1 MTKKRREFDDTF
13 SLLSHREELFFLALL
28 EKKENVT
35 QHEKTF
41 LFRVLLLFSFIS
53 FLHTQQLIDDTR
65 RRRKMEIEEAQLFE
79 EEEEEEERGGGENKS
94 SVRYVTVEIKSDDIA
109 LFDDDSRE
117 TDDFGEKKKRKIRID
132 AKKTVK
138 DLKVDASKRL
148 ISESSLHKP
157 TNPKYICFLYQGK
170 VLKED
175 EETLENALG
184 LNREKLRY
192 LSSSDEEDVLDEE
205 RRRGN
210 ERKEDDEDE
219 VKIVHMIVRK
229 SNRELERER
238 EEREKRRLEA
248 RETSDDNRSRSSNV
262 DRNVLASAQPNAT
275 STPQQQ
281 QQQQQV
287 QQSPP
292 PGAVMVSPMV
302 INAYNA
308 AYNAAFRSLRPNAT
322 VIPRSPGLAY
332 VQTNAA
338 LEQSTFF
345 QRQENVTS
353 QIGGSGASGTNVAGA
368 TADAAPNVPQGAEAL
383 GAALARANNNNN
395 NPDIDFDPNQPYQ
408 RIVRRGEDG
417 EEIVEVIR
425 VIQFRIDLKLMFKL
439 ILITAFACQ
448 DASRKKMAMYI
459 TAAVIGYLYQTGVLE
474 SVWDALFGAY
484 LPPENEAQQGGGA
497 DARANNNNNNNNNNN
512 ARDEGN
518 NNNNNRNNIRNGRR
532 QRYRRPPHVAGYTD
546 AMPQSWFG
554 ELKIFAYSFLASLF
568 PAWRVPNLQQQQ
580 QQRLQNEQNNDN
592 NNPQRHLHQD

>member
-1 MTKKRREFDDTF
+1 
-13 SLLSHREELFFLALL
+13 
-28 EKKENVT
+28 
-35 QHEKTF
+35 
-41 LFRVLLLFSFIS
+41 
-53 FLHTQQLIDDTR
+53 
-65 RRRKMEIEEAQLFE
+65 MEIEEEQPEEEE
-79 EEEEEEERGGGENKS
+79 EEEEEEERGGGGENKS
-94 SVRYVTVEIKSDDIA
+94 SVRKYVTVEIKSDVPFA
-109 LFDDDSRE
+109 LFDDSRD
-117 TDDFGEKKKRKIRID
+117 DDFEKKRKIRID

-148 ISESSLHKP
+148 ISSSLNKP

-192 LSSSDEEDVLDEE
+192 LSSSDEEDLLDEE

-210 ERKEDDEDE
+210 ERKEDEDE

-281 QQQQQV
+281 QQQVQV

-497 DARANNNNNNNNNNN
+497 DARANNNNNNNNNN

>member
-1 MTKKRREFDDTF
+1 
-13 SLLSHREELFFLALL
+13 
-28 EKKENVT
+28 
-35 QHEKTF
+35 
-41 LFRVLLLFSFIS
+41 
-53 FLHTQQLIDDTR
+53 
-65 RRRKMEIEEAQLFE
+65 MEIEEEQPE
-79 EEEEEEERGGGENKS
+79 EEEEEEERGGENKS
-94 SVRYVTVEIKSDDIA
+94 VRKYVTVEIKSDIPA
-109 LFDDDSRE
+109 LFDDSRD
-117 TDDFGEKKKRKIRID
+117 DDFEKKRKIRID

-148 ISESSLHKP
+148 ISKSSLHKP

-192 LSSSDEEDVLDEE
+192 LSSSDEEDLVDEE

-248 RETSDDNRSRSSNV
+248 RETSDDKRSRSSNV

-275 STPQQQ
+275 STP

-497 DARANNNNNNNNNNN
+497 DARANNNNNNNNNN

>member
-1 MTKKRREFDDTF
+1 
-13 SLLSHREELFFLALL
+13 
-28 EKKENVT
+28 
-35 QHEKTF
+35 
-41 LFRVLLLFSFIS
+41 
-53 FLHTQQLIDDTR
+53 
-65 RRRKMEIEEAQLFE
+65 
-79 EEEEEEERGGGENKS
+79 
-94 SVRYVTVEIKSDDIA
+94 VTVEIKSDIPA
-109 LFDDDSRE
+109 LFDDSRD
-117 TDDFGEKKKRKIRID
+117 DDFEKKRKIRID

-148 ISESSLHKP
+148 ISSSLNKP

-210 ERKEDDEDE
+210 ERKEDEDE

-248 RETSDDNRSRSSNV
+248 RETSDDKRSRSSNV

-281 QQQQQV
+281 QQQVQV

-395 NPDIDFDPNQPYQ
+395 DRDVDFDPNQPYQ

-497 DARANNNNNNNNNNN
+497 DARANNNNNNNI

>member
-1 MTKKRREFDDTF
+1 M
-13 SLLSHREELFFLALL
+13 
-28 EKKENVT
+28 
-35 QHEKTF
+35 
-41 LFRVLLLFSFIS
+41 
-53 FLHTQQLIDDTR
+53 
-65 RRRKMEIEEAQLFE
+65 
-79 EEEEEEERGGGENKS
+79 
-94 SVRYVTVEIKSDDIA
+94 
-109 LFDDDSRE
+109 
-117 TDDFGEKKKRKIRID
+117 
-132 AKKTVK
+132 K

-148 ISESSLHKP
+148 ISSSLNKP

-281 QQQQQV
+281 QQQQQQVQQQV

-368 TADAAPNVPQGAEAL
+368 TADAAPNASAPCGTF
-383 GAALARANNNNN
+383 GAARSR
-395 NPDIDFDPNQPYQ
+395 
-408 RIVRRGEDG
+408 RIRSSAGPGE
-417 EEIVEVIR
+417 
-425 VIQFRIDLKLMFKL
+425 
-439 ILITAFACQ
+439 
-448 DASRKKMAMYI
+448 
-459 TAAVIGYLYQTGVLE
+459 
-474 SVWDALFGAY
+474 
-484 LPPENEAQQGGGA
+484 
-497 DARANNNNNNNNNNN
+497 
-512 ARDEGN
+512 
-518 NNNNNRNNIRNGRR
+518 
-532 QRYRRPPHVAGYTD
+532 
-546 AMPQSWFG
+546 
-554 ELKIFAYSFLASLF
+554 
-568 PAWRVPNLQQQQ
+568 
-580 QQRLQNEQNNDN
+580 
-592 NNPQRHLHQD
+592 

>member
-1 MTKKRREFDDTF
+1 
-13 SLLSHREELFFLALL
+13 
-28 EKKENVT
+28 
-35 QHEKTF
+35 
-41 LFRVLLLFSFIS
+41 
-53 FLHTQQLIDDTR
+53 
-65 RRRKMEIEEAQLFE
+65 MEIEEEQPE
-79 EEEEEEERGGGENKS
+79 EEEEEEERGGENKS
-94 SVRYVTVEIKSDDIA
+94 VRKYVTVEIKSDIPA
-109 LFDDDSRE
+109 LFDDSRD
-117 TDDFGEKKKRKIRID
+117 DDFEKKRKIRID

-148 ISESSLHKP
+148 ISSSLNKP

-192 LSSSDEEDVLDEE
+192 LSSSDEEDLLDEE

-210 ERKEDDEDE
+210 ERKEDEDE

-248 RETSDDNRSRSSNV
+248 RETSDDKRSRSSNV

-275 STPQQQ
+275 STPQQ

>member
-1 MTKKRREFDDTF
+1 
-13 SLLSHREELFFLALL
+13 
-28 EKKENVT
+28 
-35 QHEKTF
+35 
-41 LFRVLLLFSFIS
+41 
-53 FLHTQQLIDDTR
+53 
-65 RRRKMEIEEAQLFE
+65 MEIEEDQQNRRRENE
-79 EEEEEEERGGGENKS
+79 EDKERGENAR
-94 SVRYVTVEIKSDDIA
+94 VRKYVTVEIKSDIPA
-109 LFDDDSRE
+109 LFDDSRD
-117 TDDFGEKKKRKIRID
+117 DDFEKKRKIRID

-148 ISESSLHKP
+148 VSSSNKP

-192 LSSSDEEDVLDEE
+192 LSSSDEEEDVDEE
-205 RRRGN
+205 RRGGN

-248 RETSDDNRSRSSNV
+248 RETSASGDDNRSRSSNV
-262 DRNVLASAQPNAT
+262 DRNVLAPSAQPNAT

-281 QQQQQV
+281 QQA

-302 INAYNA
+302 MNAYNA

-345 QRQENVTS
+345 QRQENMTS

-368 TADAAPNVPQGAEAL
+368 TVDAAPNAPQGAEAL

-395 NPDIDFDPNQPYQ
+395 DRDVDFDPNQPYQ

-497 DARANNNNNNNNNNN
+497 DARANNNNNNN

-518 NNNNNRNNIRNGRR
+518 NNNNNGNNIRNGRR

-580 QQRLQNEQNNDN
+580 QQQQRLQNEQNNDN

>member
-1 MTKKRREFDDTF
+1 
-13 SLLSHREELFFLALL
+13 
-28 EKKENVT
+28 
-35 QHEKTF
+35 
-41 LFRVLLLFSFIS
+41 
-53 FLHTQQLIDDTR
+53 
-65 RRRKMEIEEAQLFE
+65 MEIEEEQPEE
-79 EEEEEEERGGGENKS
+79 EEEEEEERGGENKS
-94 SVRYVTVEIKSDDIA
+94 VRKYVTVEIKSDIPA
-109 LFDDDSRE
+109 LFDDSRD
-117 TDDFGEKKKRKIRID
+117 DDFEKKRKIRID

-148 ISESSLHKP
+148 ISSSLNKP

-170 VLKED
+170 LLKED
-175 EETLENALG
+175 EETLENALE

-192 LSSSDEEDVLDEE
+192 LSSSDEEDLLDEE

-248 RETSDDNRSRSSNV
+248 RETSDDKRSRSSNV

-275 STPQQQ
+275 STPQQQQQ

-497 DARANNNNNNNNNNN
+497 DARANNNNNNNNN

-592 NNPQRHLHQD
+592 INPQRHLHQD

>member
-1 MTKKRREFDDTF
+1 
-13 SLLSHREELFFLALL
+13 
-28 EKKENVT
+28 
-35 QHEKTF
+35 
-41 LFRVLLLFSFIS
+41 
-53 FLHTQQLIDDTR
+53 
-65 RRRKMEIEEAQLFE
+65 MEIEEEQPE
-79 EEEEEEERGGGENKS
+79 EEEEEEERGGENKS
-94 SVRYVTVEIKSDDIA
+94 VRKYVTVEIKSDIPA
-109 LFDDDSRE
+109 LFDDSRD
-117 TDDFGEKKKRKIRID
+117 DDFEKKRKIRID

-148 ISESSLHKP
+148 ISSSLNKP

-192 LSSSDEEDVLDEE
+192 LSSSDEEDLLDEE

-210 ERKEDDEDE
+210 ERKEDEDE

-248 RETSDDNRSRSSNV
+248 RETSDDKRSRSSNV

-281 QQQQQV
+281 QQQVQV

-497 DARANNNNNNNNNNN
+497 DARANNNNNNNNNN

>member
-1 MTKKRREFDDTF
+1 
-13 SLLSHREELFFLALL
+13 
-28 EKKENVT
+28 
-35 QHEKTF
+35 
-41 LFRVLLLFSFIS
+41 
-53 FLHTQQLIDDTR
+53 
-65 RRRKMEIEEAQLFE
+65 MEIEEEQPE
-79 EEEEEEERGGGENKS
+79 EEEEEEERGGENKS
-94 SVRYVTVEIKSDDIA
+94 VRKYVTVEIKSDIPA
-109 LFDDDSRE
+109 LFDDSRD
-117 TDDFGEKKKRKIRID
+117 DDFEKKRKIRID

-148 ISESSLHKP
+148 ISSSLNKP

-192 LSSSDEEDVLDEE
+192 LSSSDEEDLLDEE

-210 ERKEDDEDE
+210 ERKEDEDE

>member
-1 MTKKRREFDDTF
+1 
-13 SLLSHREELFFLALL
+13 
-28 EKKENVT
+28 
-35 QHEKTF
+35 
-41 LFRVLLLFSFIS
+41 
-53 FLHTQQLIDDTR
+53 
-65 RRRKMEIEEAQLFE
+65 MEIEEEQPE
-79 EEEEEEERGGGENKS
+79 EEEEEEERGGENKS
-94 SVRYVTVEIKSDDIA
+94 VRKYVTVEIKSDIPA
-109 LFDDDSRE
+109 LFDDSRD
-117 TDDFGEKKKRKIRID
+117 DDFEKKRKIRID

-148 ISESSLHKP
+148 ILSSLNKP

-248 RETSDDNRSRSSNV
+248 RETSDDKRSRSSNV

-281 QQQQQV
+281 QQQQQVQQQV

>member
-1 MTKKRREFDDTF
+1 
-13 SLLSHREELFFLALL
+13 
-28 EKKENVT
+28 
-35 QHEKTF
+35 
-41 LFRVLLLFSFIS
+41 
-53 FLHTQQLIDDTR
+53 
-65 RRRKMEIEEAQLFE
+65 MEIEEEQPEE
-79 EEEEEEERGGGENKS
+79 EEEEEEERGGENKS
-94 SVRYVTVEIKSDDIA
+94 VRKYVTVEIKSDIPA
-109 LFDDDSRE
+109 LFDDSRD
-117 TDDFGEKKKRKIRID
+117 DDFEKKRKIRID

-148 ISESSLHKP
+148 ISSSLNKP

-192 LSSSDEEDVLDEE
+192 LSSSDEEDLLDEE

-210 ERKEDDEDE
+210 ERKEDEDE

-248 RETSDDNRSRSSNV
+248 RETSDDKRSRSSNV

-281 QQQQQV
+281 QQQQVQQQV

-497 DARANNNNNNNNNNN
+497 DARANNNNNNNNNN

>member
-1 MTKKRREFDDTF
+1 
-13 SLLSHREELFFLALL
+13 
-28 EKKENVT
+28 
-35 QHEKTF
+35 
-41 LFRVLLLFSFIS
+41 
-53 FLHTQQLIDDTR
+53 
-65 RRRKMEIEEAQLFE
+65 MEIEEEQPE
-79 EEEEEEERGGGENKS
+79 EEEEEEERGGENKS
-94 SVRYVTVEIKSDDIA
+94 VRKYVTVEIKSDIPA
-109 LFDDDSRE
+109 LFDDSRD
-117 TDDFGEKKKRKIRID
+117 DDFEKKRKIRID

-148 ISESSLHKP
+148 ISSSLNKP

-210 ERKEDDEDE
+210 ERKEDEDE

-248 RETSDDNRSRSSNV
+248 RETSDDKRSRSSNV

-275 STPQQQ
+275 STPQQ

-497 DARANNNNNNNNNNN
+497 DARANNNNNNNNNN

>member
-1 MTKKRREFDDTF
+1 
-13 SLLSHREELFFLALL
+13 
-28 EKKENVT
+28 
-35 QHEKTF
+35 
-41 LFRVLLLFSFIS
+41 
-53 FLHTQQLIDDTR
+53 
-65 RRRKMEIEEAQLFE
+65 MEIEEDQQNRRRGNE
-79 EEEEEEERGGGENKS
+79 EDKERGENAR
-94 SVRYVTVEIKSDDIA
+94 VRYVTVEIKSDNPA
-109 LFDDDSRE
+109 LFDDSRD
-117 TDDFGEKKKRKIRID
+117 DDFEKKRKIRID

-148 ISESSLHKP
+148 VSSSNKP

-192 LSSSDEEDVLDEE
+192 LSSSDEEEDVDEE
-205 RRRGN
+205 RRGGN

-248 RETSDDNRSRSSNV
+248 RETSASGDDNRSRSSNV
-262 DRNVLASAQPNAT
+262 YRNVLAPSAQPNAT

-281 QQQQQV
+281 QQA

-302 INAYNA
+302 MNAYNA

-345 QRQENVTS
+345 QRQENMTS

-368 TADAAPNVPQGAEAL
+368 TVDAAPNAPQGAEAL

-395 NPDIDFDPNQPYQ
+395 DRDVDFDPNQPYQ

-497 DARANNNNNNNNNNN
+497 DARANNNNNNN

-518 NNNNNRNNIRNGRR
+518 NNNNNGNNIRNGRR

-580 QQRLQNEQNNDN
+580 QQQRLQNEQNNDN

>member
-1 MTKKRREFDDTF
+1 
-13 SLLSHREELFFLALL
+13 
-28 EKKENVT
+28 
-35 QHEKTF
+35 
-41 LFRVLLLFSFIS
+41 
-53 FLHTQQLIDDTR
+53 
-65 RRRKMEIEEAQLFE
+65 MEIEEEQPE
-79 EEEEEEERGGGENKS
+79 EEEEEEERGEENKS
-94 SVRYVTVEIKSDDIA
+94 VRKYVTVEIKSDIPA
-109 LFDDDSRE
+109 LFDDSRD
-117 TDDFGEKKKRKIRID
+117 DDFEKKRKIRID

-148 ISESSLHKP
+148 ISSSLNKP

-192 LSSSDEEDVLDEE
+192 LSSSDEEDLLDEE

-281 QQQQQV
+281 QQQQQQ

-497 DARANNNNNNNNNNN
+497 DARANNNNNNNN

-518 NNNNNRNNIRNGRR
+518 DNNNNRNNIRNGRR

>member
-1 MTKKRREFDDTF
+1 
-13 SLLSHREELFFLALL
+13 
-28 EKKENVT
+28 
-35 QHEKTF
+35 
-41 LFRVLLLFSFIS
+41 
-53 FLHTQQLIDDTR
+53 
-65 RRRKMEIEEAQLFE
+65 MEIEEEQPE
-79 EEEEEEERGGGENKS
+79 EEEEEEERGGENKS
-94 SVRYVTVEIKSDDIA
+94 VRKYVTVEIKSDIPA
-109 LFDDDSRE
+109 LFDDSRD
-117 TDDFGEKKKRKIRID
+117 DDFEKKRKIRID

-148 ISESSLHKP
+148 ISSSLNKP

-192 LSSSDEEDVLDEE
+192 LSSSDEEDLLDEE

-210 ERKEDDEDE
+210 ERKEDEDE

-248 RETSDDNRSRSSNV
+248 RETSDDKRSRSSNV

-281 QQQQQV
+281 QQQQVQQQV

-497 DARANNNNNNNNNNN
+497 DARANNNNNNNNNN

>member
-1 MTKKRREFDDTF
+1 
-13 SLLSHREELFFLALL
+13 
-28 EKKENVT
+28 
-35 QHEKTF
+35 
-41 LFRVLLLFSFIS
+41 
-53 FLHTQQLIDDTR
+53 
-65 RRRKMEIEEAQLFE
+65 MEIEEDQPE
-79 EEEEEEERGGGENKS
+79 DEEERGENGG
-94 SVRYVTVEIKSDDIA
+94 VRYVTVEIKSDTA
-109 LFDDDSRE
+109 LFDDSRD
-117 TDDFGEKKKRKIRID
+117 DDFEKKRKIRID

-148 ISESSLHKP
+148 VSSSLNKP

-192 LSSSDEEDVLDEE
+192 LSSSDEEEDVDEE
-205 RRRGN
+205 RRRGGN

-262 DRNVLASAQPNAT
+262 DRNVSAPSAQQNAT
-275 STPQQQ
+275 STP

-302 INAYNA
+302 MNAYNA

-345 QRQENVTS
+345 QRQENMTS

-368 TADAAPNVPQGAEAL
+368 TTDAAPNAPQGAEAL
-383 GAALARANNNNN
+383 GAALARENNNNN
-395 NPDIDFDPNQPYQ
+395 DRDIDFDPNQPYQ

-497 DARANNNNNNNNNNN
+497 DARANNNNNNNNNN

>member
-1 MTKKRREFDDTF
+1 
-13 SLLSHREELFFLALL
+13 
-28 EKKENVT
+28 
-35 QHEKTF
+35 
-41 LFRVLLLFSFIS
+41 
-53 FLHTQQLIDDTR
+53 
-65 RRRKMEIEEAQLFE
+65 MEIEEAQLFE
-79 EEEEEEERGGGENKS
+79 EEEEEERGGGGENKS

-148 ISESSLHKP
+148 ISKSSLHKP

-192 LSSSDEEDVLDEE
+192 LSSSDEEDLLDEE

-210 ERKEDDEDE
+210 ERKEDEDE

-248 RETSDDNRSRSSNV
+248 RETSASGDDNRIRSSNV
-262 DRNVLASAQPNAT
+262 DRNVLAPSAQPNAT
-275 STPQQQ
+275 STP

-302 INAYNA
+302 MNAYNA

-345 QRQENVTS
+345 QRQENMTS

-368 TADAAPNVPQGAEAL
+368 TVDAAPNAPQGAEAL
-383 GAALARANNNNN
+383 GAALARANNNINDR
-395 NPDIDFDPNQPYQ
+395 DIDFDPNQPYQ

-497 DARANNNNNNNNNNN
+497 DARANNNNNNNNNN

-568 PAWRVPNLQQQQ
+568 LSWRGPNLQ
-580 QQRLQNEQNNDN
+580 L
-592 NNPQRHLHQD
+592 

>member
-1 MTKKRREFDDTF
+1 
-13 SLLSHREELFFLALL
+13 
-28 EKKENVT
+28 
-35 QHEKTF
+35 
-41 LFRVLLLFSFIS
+41 
-53 FLHTQQLIDDTR
+53 
-65 RRRKMEIEEAQLFE
+65 MEIEDEQPE
-79 EEEEEEERGGGENKS
+79 EEEEEEERGGENKS
-94 SVRYVTVEIKSDDIA
+94 VRKYVTVEIKSDIPA
-109 LFDDDSRE
+109 LFDDSRD
-117 TDDFGEKKKRKIRID
+117 DDFEKKRKIRID

-148 ISESSLHKP
+148 ISSSLNKP

-192 LSSSDEEDVLDEE
+192 LSSSDEEDLLDEE

-210 ERKEDDEDE
+210 ERKEDEDE

-248 RETSDDNRSRSSNV
+248 RETSDDKRSRSSNV

-281 QQQQQV
+281 QQQVQV

-497 DARANNNNNNNNNNN
+497 DARANNNNNNNNNN

>member
-1 MTKKRREFDDTF
+1 
-13 SLLSHREELFFLALL
+13 
-28 EKKENVT
+28 
-35 QHEKTF
+35 
-41 LFRVLLLFSFIS
+41 
-53 FLHTQQLIDDTR
+53 
-65 RRRKMEIEEAQLFE
+65 MEIEEEQPE
-79 EEEEEEERGGGENKS
+79 EEEEEEERGGENKS
-94 SVRYVTVEIKSDDIA
+94 VRKYVTVEIKSDIPA
-109 LFDDDSRE
+109 LFDDSRD
-117 TDDFGEKKKRKIRID
+117 DDFEKKRKIRID

-148 ISESSLHKP
+148 ISSSLNKP

-192 LSSSDEEDVLDEE
+192 LSSSDEEDLLDEE

-248 RETSDDNRSRSSNV
+248 RETSDDKRSRSSNV

-275 STPQQQ
+275 STPQQ

-383 GAALARANNNNN
+383 GAALARANNNN

>member
-1 MTKKRREFDDTF
+1 MFDDTF
-13 SLLSHREELFFLALL
+13 SLLSHRELFFLALPL
-28 EKKENVT
+28 KKKKKENVT

-41 LFRVLLLFSFIS
+41 LFCVLLLFSFIS

-148 ISESSLHKP
+148 ISKSSLHKP

-192 LSSSDEEDVLDEE
+192 LSSSDEEDLLDEE

-281 QQQQQV
+281 QQQQQ

>member
-1 MTKKRREFDDTF
+1 
-13 SLLSHREELFFLALL
+13 
-28 EKKENVT
+28 
-35 QHEKTF
+35 
-41 LFRVLLLFSFIS
+41 
-53 FLHTQQLIDDTR
+53 
-65 RRRKMEIEEAQLFE
+65 MEIEEEQPEE
-79 EEEEEEERGGGENKS
+79 EEEEEEERGGENKS
-94 SVRYVTVEIKSDDIA
+94 VRKYVTVEIKSDIPA
-109 LFDDDSRE
+109 LFDDSRD
-117 TDDFGEKKKRKIRID
+117 DDFEKKRKIRID

-148 ISESSLHKP
+148 ISSSLNKP

-192 LSSSDEEDVLDEE
+192 LSSSDEEDLLDEE

-210 ERKEDDEDE
+210 ERKEDEDE

-281 QQQQQV
+281 QQQQVQQQV

-383 GAALARANNNNN
+383 GAALARANNNN

-497 DARANNNNNNNNNNN
+497 DARANNNNNNNNNN

>member
-1 MTKKRREFDDTF
+1 
-13 SLLSHREELFFLALL
+13 
-28 EKKENVT
+28 
-35 QHEKTF
+35 
-41 LFRVLLLFSFIS
+41 
-53 FLHTQQLIDDTR
+53 
-65 RRRKMEIEEAQLFE
+65 MEIEEAQLF
-79 EEEEEEERGGGENKS
+79 EEEEEERGGGENKS
-94 SVRYVTVEIKSDDIA
+94 SVRYVTVEIKSDA
-109 LFDDDSRE
+109 ELLFDDDSRE

-148 ISESSLHKP
+148 ISSSSLHKP

-192 LSSSDEEDVLDEE
+192 LSSSDEEDVVDEE
-205 RRRGN
+205 RRRGGN

-497 DARANNNNNNNNNNN
+497 DARANNNNNNNN

-518 NNNNNRNNIRNGRR
+518 DNNNNRNNIRNGRR

>member
-1 MTKKRREFDDTF
+1 
-13 SLLSHREELFFLALL
+13 
-28 EKKENVT
+28 
-35 QHEKTF
+35 
-41 LFRVLLLFSFIS
+41 
-53 FLHTQQLIDDTR
+53 
-65 RRRKMEIEEAQLFE
+65 MEIEEDQQNRRRENE
-79 EEEEEEERGGGENKS
+79 EDKERGENAR
-94 SVRYVTVEIKSDDIA
+94 VRKYVTVEIKSDIPA
-109 LFDDDSRE
+109 LFDDSRD
-117 TDDFGEKKKRKIRID
+117 DDFEKKRKIRID

-148 ISESSLHKP
+148 ISKSSLHKP

-192 LSSSDEEDVLDEE
+192 LSSSDEEDVVDEE

-248 RETSDDNRSRSSNV
+248 RETSASGDDNRSRSSNV
-262 DRNVLASAQPNAT
+262 DRNVLAPSAQPNAT

-281 QQQQQV
+281 QQA

-302 INAYNA
+302 MNAYNA

-345 QRQENVTS
+345 QRQEN
-353 QIGGSGASGTNVAGA
+353 
-368 TADAAPNVPQGAEAL
+368 
-383 GAALARANNNNN
+383 
-395 NPDIDFDPNQPYQ
+395 
-408 RIVRRGEDG
+408 
-417 EEIVEVIR
+417 
-425 VIQFRIDLKLMFKL
+425 
-439 ILITAFACQ
+439 
-448 DASRKKMAMYI
+448 
-459 TAAVIGYLYQTGVLE
+459 
-474 SVWDALFGAY
+474 
-484 LPPENEAQQGGGA
+484 
-497 DARANNNNNNNNNNN
+497 
-512 ARDEGN
+512 
-518 NNNNNRNNIRNGRR
+518 
-532 QRYRRPPHVAGYTD
+532 
-546 AMPQSWFG
+546 
-554 ELKIFAYSFLASLF
+554 
-568 PAWRVPNLQQQQ
+568 
-580 QQRLQNEQNNDN
+580 
-592 NNPQRHLHQD
+592 

>member
-1 MTKKRREFDDTF
+1 
-13 SLLSHREELFFLALL
+13 
-28 EKKENVT
+28 
-35 QHEKTF
+35 
-41 LFRVLLLFSFIS
+41 
-53 FLHTQQLIDDTR
+53 
-65 RRRKMEIEEAQLFE
+65 MEIEEEQPE
-79 EEEEEEERGGGENKS
+79 RKNPEEEEEERENGA
-94 SVRYVTVEIKSDDIA
+94 RYVTVEIKSDTA
-109 LFDDDSRE
+109 FDDSR
-117 TDDFGEKKKRKIRID
+117 DDDEKKRKIRID
-132 AKKTVK
+132 AQKTVK

-148 ISESSLHKP
+148 SSSNKP

-192 LSSSDEEDVLDEE
+192 LSSSDEEDVDEE
-205 RRRGN
+205 RRGN

-248 RETSDDNRSRSSNV
+248 RQTSDDNRSRSSNL
-262 DRNVLASAQPNAT
+262 DRNVSASAQPNAT
-275 STPQQQ
+275 STPQ

-302 INAYNA
+302 MNAYNA

-345 QRQENVTS
+345 QRQENMTS

-497 DARANNNNNNNNNNN
+497 DARANNNNNNNNN

-580 QQRLQNEQNNDN
+580 QQQRRLQNEQNNDN
-592 NNPQRHLHQD
+592 NNPHRQLHQD

>member
-1 MTKKRREFDDTF
+1 M
-13 SLLSHREELFFLALL
+13 
-28 EKKENVT
+28 
-35 QHEKTF
+35 
-41 LFRVLLLFSFIS
+41 
-53 FLHTQQLIDDTR
+53 
-65 RRRKMEIEEAQLFE
+65 
-79 EEEEEEERGGGENKS
+79 
-94 SVRYVTVEIKSDDIA
+94 TVEIKSDDIA

-148 ISESSLHKP
+148 ISKSSLHKP

-192 LSSSDEEDVLDEE
+192 LSSSDEEDVVDEE

-248 RETSDDNRSRSSNV
+248 RETSDDNRNRSSNV

-275 STPQQQ
+275 STPQQQQ

-497 DARANNNNNNNNNNN
+497 DARANNNNNNNN

-518 NNNNNRNNIRNGRR
+518 DNNNNRNNIRNGRR

>member
-1 MTKKRREFDDTF
+1 
-13 SLLSHREELFFLALL
+13 
-28 EKKENVT
+28 
-35 QHEKTF
+35 
-41 LFRVLLLFSFIS
+41 
-53 FLHTQQLIDDTR
+53 
-65 RRRKMEIEEAQLFE
+65 MEIEEEQPEE
-79 EEEEEEERGGGENKS
+79 EEEEEEERGGENKS
-94 SVRYVTVEIKSDDIA
+94 VRKYVTVEIKSDIPA
-109 LFDDDSRE
+109 LFDDSRD
-117 TDDFGEKKKRKIRID
+117 DDFEKKRKIRID

-148 ISESSLHKP
+148 ISSSLNKP

-192 LSSSDEEDVLDEE
+192 LSSSDEEDLLDEE

-210 ERKEDDEDE
+210 ERKEDEDE

-248 RETSDDNRSRSSNV
+248 RETSDDKRSRSSNV

-275 STPQQQ
+275 STPQQ

>member
-1 MTKKRREFDDTF
+1 
-13 SLLSHREELFFLALL
+13 
-28 EKKENVT
+28 
-35 QHEKTF
+35 
-41 LFRVLLLFSFIS
+41 
-53 FLHTQQLIDDTR
+53 
-65 RRRKMEIEEAQLFE
+65 MEIEEAQLFEE

-94 SVRYVTVEIKSDDIA
+94 SVRYVTVEIKSDA
-109 LFDDDSRE
+109 ELLFDDDSRE

-148 ISESSLHKP
+148 ISKSSLHKP

-192 LSSSDEEDVLDEE
+192 LSSSDEEDVVDEE

>member
-1 MTKKRREFDDTF
+1 
-13 SLLSHREELFFLALL
+13 
-28 EKKENVT
+28 
-35 QHEKTF
+35 
-41 LFRVLLLFSFIS
+41 
-53 FLHTQQLIDDTR
+53 
-65 RRRKMEIEEAQLFE
+65 MEIEEAQLFE
-79 EEEEEEERGGGENKS
+79 EEEEEEERGGGENKI

-117 TDDFGEKKKRKIRID
+117 TDDFGEKKRKIRID

-138 DLKVDASKRL
+138 DLKVDASKRFV
-148 ISESSLHKP
+148 SSSSNKP

-192 LSSSDEEDVLDEE
+192 LSSSDEEDLVDEE
-205 RRRGN
+205 IRRGN

-281 QQQQQV
+281 QQQQ

-497 DARANNNNNNNNNNN
+497 DARANNNNNNNNN

>member
-1 MTKKRREFDDTF
+1 
-13 SLLSHREELFFLALL
+13 
-28 EKKENVT
+28 
-35 QHEKTF
+35 
-41 LFRVLLLFSFIS
+41 
-53 FLHTQQLIDDTR
+53 
-65 RRRKMEIEEAQLFE
+65 MEIEEKQPEEE
-79 EEEEEEERGGGENKS
+79 EEEEEEERGGENKS
-94 SVRYVTVEIKSDDIA
+94 VRKYVTVEIKSDIPA
-109 LFDDDSRE
+109 LFDDSRD
-117 TDDFGEKKKRKIRID
+117 DDFEKKRKIRID

-148 ISESSLHKP
+148 ISSSLNKP

-192 LSSSDEEDVLDEE
+192 LSSSDEEDLLDEE

-210 ERKEDDEDE
+210 ERKEDEDE

-248 RETSDDNRSRSSNV
+248 RETSDDKRSRSSNV

-281 QQQQQV
+281 QQQQVQQQV

-395 NPDIDFDPNQPYQ
+395 PDIDFDPNQPYQ

-484 LPPENEAQQGGGA
+484 LPPENEAQQGGVA
-497 DARANNNNNNNNNNN
+497 DARANNNNNNNNNN

-546 AMPQSWFG
+546 AIPQSWFA

>member
-1 MTKKRREFDDTF
+1 
-13 SLLSHREELFFLALL
+13 
-28 EKKENVT
+28 
-35 QHEKTF
+35 
-41 LFRVLLLFSFIS
+41 
-53 FLHTQQLIDDTR
+53 
-65 RRRKMEIEEAQLFE
+65 MEIEEEQPE
-79 EEEEEEERGGGENKS
+79 EEEEDKERGGGENKS
-94 SVRYVTVEIKSDDIA
+94 SVRKYVTVEIKSDIPA
-109 LFDDDSRE
+109 LFDDSRD
-117 TDDFGEKKKRKIRID
+117 DDFEKKRKIRID

-148 ISESSLHKP
+148 ISSSLNKP

-192 LSSSDEEDVLDEE
+192 LSSSDEEDLLDEE

-210 ERKEDDEDE
+210 ERKEDEDE

-248 RETSDDNRSRSSNV
+248 RETSDDKRSRSSNV

-281 QQQQQV
+281 QQQVQV

-383 GAALARANNNNN
+383 GAALARANNNN